1 MKGKK
6 NKCSNFSQA
15 PLPCRSFS
23 IVFTNKICC
32 IMTSFMALWP
42 TILTDEVW
50 IEQFYK
56 SFPLLCLIVPFLFYF
71 IKRTK
76 YVKYILL
83 PKQSTCQLWCISYCR
98 VFDLLLVC
106 SDTVCK
112 ICPRLSDAI
121 FTAGRARW
129 MTIFYV
135 FFKGSVSMFK
145 GWLKTILSHL
155 FVRWL
160 TLLTPKRQN
169 CRYPS

>member
-1 MKGKK
+1 MLYYDVIYGIMT
-6 NKCSNFSQA
+6 NNFNRWSLDWTVLQKFSFA
-15 PLPCRSFS
+15 SFNCSFS
-23 IVFTNKICC
+23 
-32 IMTSFMALWP
+32 L
-42 TILTDEVW
+42 LL
-50 IEQFYK
+50 YK
-56 SFPLLCLIVPFLFYF
+56 T
-71 IKRTK
+71 KK
-76 YVKYILL
+76 YVKYISL

-145 GWLKTILSHL
+145 GWLRTILSHL